1 MTSVRKKIADKTVRC
16 CWGKCLD
23 SQHKIMM
30 ISRIITIVRRV
41 NVDPSKIFVR
51 NATTTRSGGILP
63 PPFKTPF
70 GLIGIICTV
79 VPGLLIGAAISK
91 NIANFLEE
99 NDLFVPS
106 DDDDDDD

>member
-1 MTSVRKKIADKTVRC
+1 MNTRVLHRIIPLLKRQNAAVPYQNSVREKVST
-16 CWGKCLD
+16 
-23 SQHKIMM
+23 S
-30 ISRIITIVRRV
+30 
-41 NVDPSKIFVR
+41 
-51 NATTTRSGGILP
+51 SGGILP
-63 PPFKTPF
+63 EPQRTPF
-70 GLIGIICTV
+70 GLLGVVCAV